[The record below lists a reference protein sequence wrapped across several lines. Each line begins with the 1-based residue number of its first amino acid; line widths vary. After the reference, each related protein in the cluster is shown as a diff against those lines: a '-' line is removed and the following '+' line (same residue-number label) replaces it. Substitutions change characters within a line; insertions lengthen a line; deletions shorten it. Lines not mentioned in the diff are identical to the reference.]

1 MFQSSLTR
9 LSIAALLVG
18 MMGGCNPYVW
28 SGAAV
33 ATVPQ
38 LTTGRNAFYHMNKAF
53 GKSCAD
59 STYFDRPLH
68 CVNERD

>member
-1 MFQSSLTR
+1 MFHATIVRISA
-9 LSIAALLVG
+9 AALLVG
-18 MMGGCNPYVW
+18 LLGGCNPYIW

-53 GKSCAD
+53 GPSCAD